1 MSSQETHIPGVPE
14 SDKPPRRLVQI
25 AGSLNHPDITRVG
38 LTTTTDG
45 RWALMVRVNSGTQIP
60 IREVE
65 DASRGFPVV
74 YQDEPDEPPI
84 ARPAY
89 PGRGE

>member
-1 MSSQETHIPGVPE
+1 MSSRKTHIPGVPE
-14 SDKPPRRLVQI
+14 SDKPPRKLGQI
-25 AGSLNHPDITRVG
+25 AESLDHPDVTRVG

-45 RWALMVRVNSGTQIP
+45 RWALMVRVKPGTRIP

-65 DASRGFPVV
+65 DASHGHPVV

-89 PGRGE
+89 PGSGE